1 MDTRMDLRFEP
12 VWEEIDRIREA
23 TADFLR
29 GRGLSQDTVDAIAMV
44 ACELIENAMKYG
56 EFGPGDTISLSVQ
69 HRPHAVL
76 VEIKSPIGDVGSR
89 NLALMDRMVQWIR
102 GRQDPFEAYLSR
114 LQEVSMQDLYEK
126 ESRLGLVR
134 IAYEGQS
141 ILDFYVDENNQL
153 AVSAVHPL

>member
-1 MDTRMDLRFEP
+1 MDARMDLRVEP
-12 VWEEIDRIREA
+12 VWEEIDRIRDA
-23 TADFLR
+23 TADFVR
-29 GRGLSQDTVDAIAMV
+29 GRGLTEDTVDAISMV
-44 ACELIENAMKYG
+44 ACELTENAMKYG
-56 EFGPGDTISLSVQ
+56 EFGPGDRITLTLL

-76 VEIKSPIGDVGSR
+76 VEIKNPIGELGSR

-102 GRQDPFEAYLSR
+102 GRQDPFEAYLAR